1 MPLIAVLI
9 PAYKPSD
16 GLVDLVESLSA
27 ASSRPIVVVD
37 DGSGPKFGP
46 LFSQAAAFP
55 HVKLLRH
62 AVNLGKGAALK
73 TAMNYV
79 LCEMPDVQAVVTAD
93 ADGQHHPEDIA
104 RVIEAAIAQ
113 PDALVLGAR
122 EFDKDVP
129 LRSRFGN
136 VLTRGIMHGLLGR
149 RLTDTQT
156 GLRGIPTTFLPKLL
170 RVESTGYEFELEM
183 LIAAHHLSIPIVEV
197 PIRTIYE
204 PGNKSSH
211 FNPVIDSMKIYFV
224 LLRFGSVS
232 LITALV
238 DNLVFIVAFRSLGN
252 ILESQIIGRVVA
264 VTFNYTTVRRSVFY
278 SHQRHSTVLPKYLA
292 LVVVSGSASY
302 AGIRLLHENLG
313 VNPVPA
319 KLLVETALFFVNF
332 AVQRMFI
339 FRPQENGRG

>member
-1 MPLIAVLI
+1 MAFVPSIVIVI

-16 GLVDLVESLSA
+16 RLIDLVESLA
-27 ASSRPIVVVD
+27 GRMIVIVD
-37 DGSGPKFGP
+37 DGSGPKFAP
-46 LFSQAAAFP
+46 LFS
-55 HVKLLRH
+55 HVGALPNVRLLRH

-79 LCEMPDVQAVVTAD
+79 LCEMPDAQAIVTAD

-104 RVIEAAIAQ
+104 KVVDATLSRSG
-113 PDALVLGAR
+113 ALVLGSRA
-122 EFDKDVP
+122 FDKDVP

-136 VLTRGIMHGLLGR
+136 VLTRGIMHALLGR
-149 RLTDTQT
+149 KLTDTQT
-156 GLRGIPTTFLPKLL
+156 GLRGIPATLLPRLL
-170 RVESTGYEFELEM
+170 RLESTGYEFELEM
-183 LIAAHHLSIPIVEV
+183 LLAAHNLSIPIVEV

-232 LITALV
+232 MLTALL
-238 DNLVFIVAFRSLGN
+238 DNVVFIVAYHWIGS
-252 ILESQIIGRVVA
+252 ILASQIIGRAVA
-264 VTFNYTTVRRSVFY
+264 VTFNYTMVRRSVFD
-278 SHQRHSTVLPKYLA
+278 SHQRHATVLPKYLL

-302 AGIRLLHENLG
+302 AGIRFLNENLG

-332 AVQRMFI
+332 AVQRVLI
-339 FRPQENGRG
+339 FKPQESGRA